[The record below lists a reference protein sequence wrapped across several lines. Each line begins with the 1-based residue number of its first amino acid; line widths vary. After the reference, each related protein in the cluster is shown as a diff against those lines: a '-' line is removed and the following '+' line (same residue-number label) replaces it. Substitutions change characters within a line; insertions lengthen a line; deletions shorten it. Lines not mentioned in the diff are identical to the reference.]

1 MGGYGA
7 VKTML
12 KQAGKYAGVASFSG
26 ILDIKSY
33 ILNATASSS
42 LDSERLLRVFG
53 MPGKSFSDDDDLLEL
68 AVCLPSGFS
77 GKFYF
82 FSTSFGILDASRKW
96 LGILG
101 S

>member
-7 VKTML
+7 VKNDAE
-12 KQAGKYAGVASFSG
+12 AGGQICGVASFSG

-53 MPGKSFSDDDDLLEL
+53 MPGKSFQMTMT
-68 AVCLPSGFS
+68 
-77 GKFYF
+77 Y
-82 FSTSFGILDASRKW
+82 W
-96 LGILG
+96 N
-101 S
+101 